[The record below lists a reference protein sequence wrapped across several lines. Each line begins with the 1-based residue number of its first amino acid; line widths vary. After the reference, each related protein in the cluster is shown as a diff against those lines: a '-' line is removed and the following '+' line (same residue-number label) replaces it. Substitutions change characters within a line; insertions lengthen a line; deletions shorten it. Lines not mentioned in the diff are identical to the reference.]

1 MAPNDSKGKENEV
14 KKMVKVLIQNF
25 KAQTEFEKSLY
36 IIGLN
41 FVMLPATA
49 LTLGLAPSYAQGGI
63 IAMVFWGVVTAL
75 TCGGIMWLRHQ
86 RRVKDDQNCLN
97 VHRP

>member
-1 MAPNDSKGKENEV
+1 MAPKDSKGKENEV
-14 KKMVKVLIQNF
+14 KKMVKVLIRKFNP
-25 KAQTEFEKSLY
+25 QTEFEKSLY

-49 LTLGLAPSYAQGGI
+49 LTLGLAPSYAQGAT
-63 IAMVFWGVVTAL
+63 IAMVFWGVVMAL
-75 TCGGIMWLRHQ
+75 TCGGIVWLRHQ
-86 RRVKDDQNCLN
+86 RRAKDDQDCLN